1 YGMKGQEG
9 GYLGILED
17 ITSLRNGFP
26 GLNGGSNGK
35 HNALSSKSSESEIIG
50 GIIPRIKML
59 YDSIKGISGQSQILK
74 GEEGDVDGHHDVL
87 IGRTKGLKGKEG
99 DINGQR
105 NILSSKSSEFKI
117 IGGINPQIQMLQD
130 SMKGTKRRTKRFADQ
145 EDGPQVVFGGV
156 SGLSGLKGEEGD
168 INGKYD
174 GLKGQEGGYLGIS
187 EDITSLRDGFP
198 VTKGYPNGK
207 DNVLSVQ
214 GSVSEI
220 ISGITPKINISYDSI
235 KGISGQSQ
243 ILKGEEGDV
252 DGKHDILIGRK
263 TGFKGKEGDINGQHN
278 VLSRKSSE
286 FEITGGITP
295 KMNISYD
302 SMKGMSGHAQILKYE
317 EDSFNGQYDAL
328 GGRTKGL
335 AGQKGESQAVLGGSS
350 DLKGRLKGAE
360 GDSYGQPDVL
370 KGKTHGLSGQEGELR
385 DKIHGL
391 PDQKGEPKVVLGGY
405 SDLKGKLKGEEGDIN
420 GKYYGLKGQEG
431 GYLGILEDITSL
443 RDGFPGLNR
452 GSNGKHNTLSS
463 KSSESEIIGGI
474 IPRIKMLYDS
484 IKGISGQ
491 THELPGKEGELIGQK
506 GGSQAA
512 LWGYSD
518 SKGKLSGLE
527 GNSYDQSDGL
537 SGKTLGLPG
546 QDGVSLGISGGH
558 PNLRDNLSGLEGD
571 LSGQH
576 NVLSIN
582 NSGLEITGGIT
593 PKMNISY
600 DSMKGVSGQSQI
612 LKGEEGDF
620 NGKHDILIGRKTGF
634 KGKEGDLDGQ
644 RNILSSKSSEFEII
658 GGMNPQIKI
667 LQDDMKG
674 TRRRAK
680 RFADQE
686 DGSQVV
692 CMCFPGLRN
701 RLKGE
706 EGDFNGKYYGL
717 KGQEGGYLG
726 ILEDITSLR
735 GRFPVI
741 KGGING
747 KDNVLSSQ
755 NSGLEITGG
764 ITPKMNISYDSMKG
778 VSGQSQILKGEEGDF
793 NGKHDVLIGRKTGF
807 KGKEGDIN
815 GQHNVLSRKNSEFEI
830 TGGITPKMNISY
842 DSMKGVSGQ
851 AQILKYEE
859 DNFNGQ
865 YDVLSGRTKGLKGEE
880 GDFYGQSDGFKG
892 KTYGL
897 PGQEGELTDLAHEFK
912 DEDGSVYIE
921 DYLSHFTIES
931 QSISTTTE
939 ENTNLSQNFPI
950 LLTINPLEDS
960 TSGSNSDSTP
970 ILTSGS
976 NPTLNSDSNSFSIFG
991 NKITY
996 ILVAFI
1002 SFFIILGV
1010 SYKYFAPGWKK
1021 KLKREQNVKKIINLC
1036 DKNKP
1041 TNEVPDTII
1050 EDN

>member
-1 YGMKGQEG
+1 VLGGSSDLKGRLKGAEGDSYDQSTGLSGKTLGLSAQEGELIGKKGEHQVALRGYSDLSRLKGEEGDANGKYYGMKGQEG

-17 ITSLRNGFP
+17 ITSLRDGFP
-26 GLNGGSNGK
+26 GLNRGSNGK
-35 HNALSSKSSESEIIG
+35 HNTLSRKSSESEILG
-50 GIIPRIKML
+50 GILPRIKML
-59 YDSIKGISGQSQILK
+59 YDSIKGISGQTYELPGQ
-74 GEEGDVDGHHDVL
+74 EGDVGGHHDVL

-130 SMKGTKRRTKRFADQ
+130 SMKGTHRRTKRFADQ
-145 EDGPQVVFGGV
+145 EDGSQVVLGGS
-156 SGLSGLKGEEGD
+156 SGLRSSLKGEEGD
-168 INGKYD
+168 ITGKYD
-174 GLKGQEGGYLGIS
+174 GFKGQEGEYI
-187 EDITSLRDGFP
+187 
-198 VTKGYPNGK
+198 
-207 DNVLSVQ
+207 
-214 GSVSEI
+214 
-220 ISGITPKINISYDSI
+220 
-235 KGISGQSQ
+235 
-243 ILKGEEGDV
+243 
-252 DGKHDILIGRK
+252 
-263 TGFKGKEGDINGQHN
+263 
-278 VLSRKSSE
+278 
-286 FEITGGITP
+286 
-295 KMNISYD
+295 
-302 SMKGMSGHAQILKYE
+302 
-317 EDSFNGQYDAL
+317 
-328 GGRTKGL
+328 
-335 AGQKGESQAVLGGSS
+335 
-350 DLKGRLKGAE
+350 
-360 GDSYGQPDVL
+360 
-370 KGKTHGLSGQEGELR
+370 
-385 DKIHGL
+385 
-391 PDQKGEPKVVLGGY
+391 
-405 SDLKGKLKGEEGDIN
+405 
-420 GKYYGLKGQEG
+420 
-431 GYLGILEDITSL
+431 GILEDITSL
-443 RDGFPGLNR
+443 RDGFPGLKEGPNGQHNVLSSKSSEFEITGGISPKINMSYDTVKGISGQAQILKYEEDDFNSQYDVLSGQTKGLKGKEGDVDGHHDVLIGR
-452 GSNGKHNTLSS
+452 TNGLKGKEGYLNGKHNVSS
-463 KSSESEIIGGI
+463 RKNSESEIIGGI
-474 IPRIKMLYDS
+474 IPQIKILYDS

-491 THELPGKEGELIGQK
+491 THELPGQEGELSGQK
-506 GGSQAA
+506 GEPQVA
-512 LWGYSD
+512 LGGYSD

-593 PKMNISY
+593 PKMNLSY
-600 DSMKGVSGQSQI
+600 DSVKGISGQSQI

-620 NGKHDILIGRKTGF
+620 NGKHDILIGRKTGL

-674 TRRRAK
+674 TKRRTR

-706 EGDFNGKYYGL
+706 EGDINGKYYGL

-741 KGGING
+741 KGGLNG
-747 KDNVLSSQ
+747 KDNVLNGQSSGFEIIHGISPQ
-755 NSGLEITGG
+755 IKMSYDTVKGISGETPILKGQEGDADGHHDVLSVRGSEFIGG
-764 ITPKMNISYDSMKG
+764 ITPQMKGLSGHREEYRDKEGEPQVLFGGHSGLKDGLTGQESGYLGISWAQPNLRDTLSGLEGDSNEQYNTISSKNSRPEIIGGISPKINMSYDTVKG
-778 VSGQSQILKGEEGDF
+778 ISGETPILKGQEGDF
-793 NGKHDVLIGRKTGF
+793 YGHHDVLI
-807 KGKEGDIN
+807 D
-815 GQHNVLSRKNSEFEI
+815 
-830 TGGITPKMNISY
+830 
-842 DSMKGVSGQ
+842 
-851 AQILKYEE
+851 
-859 DNFNGQ
+859 
-865 YDVLSGRTKGLKGEE
+865 RTKGLKGKE
-880 GDFYGQSDGFKG
+880 GGS
-892 KTYGL
+892 L
-897 PGQEGELTDLAHEFK
+897 NMK
-912 DEDGSVYIE
+912 DVF
-921 DYLSHFTIES
+921 SHFTIES
-931 QSISTTTE
+931 ENISTTTE
-939 ENTNLSQNFPI
+939 ENVNPPR
-950 LLTINPLEDS
+950 TIPTLHFENPLEHSNIDS
-960 TSGSNSDSTP
+960 KS
-970 ILTSGS
+970 ILTSA
-976 NPTLNSDSNSFSIFG
+976 SNSFSNFG

-996 ILVAFI
+996 IVVAFI

-1041 TNEVPDTII
+1041 PNEVPDMII